1 MRADGAGR
9 APAAAPLRAEALS
22 RARVLEACGV
32 PRHGRVHACTGDPEA
47 PAPPARVA
55 GVRPLAAPLVTRGVL
70 LDLARRARGPLPGGT
85 AVTPLELDECAER
98 QGVTVEPGDA
108 LLLRTGFPE
117 RAAAGDAPRRG
128 PQAGLD
134 PSCGRWLRDRGV
146 ALVGSDGPGVEAR
159 IGLVDP
165 DADALRTAILGA
177 GVLLA
182 TDLVLESLAADCAAT
197 RDSACLLVV
206 PAPDALGVTRPVAVV

>member
-1 MRADGAGR
+1 MKTHEAGPTPAREPALRVDG
-9 APAAAPLRAEALS
+9 LS

-32 PRHGRVHACTGDPEA
+32 PRHGRVLGCAPDPDAAA
-47 PAPPARVA
+47 PATRLA
-55 GVRPLAAPLVTRGVL
+55 GIRPVVTRGVL
-70 LDLARRARGPLPGGT
+70 LDLARRARGPLPPGT

-117 RAAAGDAPRRG
+117 RAAAGGAPRRG
-128 PQAGLD
+128 PVAGLD

-146 ALVGSDGPGVEAR
+146 VLAGSDAPGVEAR

-165 DADALRTAILGA
+165 EADDLRTRALAA
-177 GVLLA
+177 GVLLL
-182 TDLVLESLAADCAAT
+182 TDLALDALAADCAAT
-197 RDSACLLVV
+197 RDSACLLLV
-206 PAPDALGVTRPVAVV
+206 PVPDVLGVTRPVAVV